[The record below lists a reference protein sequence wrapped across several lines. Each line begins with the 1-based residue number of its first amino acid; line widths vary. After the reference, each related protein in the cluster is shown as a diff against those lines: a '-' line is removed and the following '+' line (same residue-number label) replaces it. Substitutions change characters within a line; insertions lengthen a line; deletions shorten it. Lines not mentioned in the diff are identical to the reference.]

1 MSQRQQTQREHPNE
15 IARRHGL
22 VCWKSVESGW
32 KASKEVK
39 PTHIA
44 GGPTKR
50 KAIQNWIEKF
60 SQKEGSK

>member
-1 MSQRQQTQREHPNE
+1 MTETREHPNE

-22 VCWKSVESGW
+22 VCWKSKEAGW
-32 KASKEVK
+32 KACKEVK

-50 KAIQNWIEKF
+50 QAIQNWIEKF
-60 SQKEGSK
+60 GKKEEVK